1 MKTTTTLYDVVEHL
15 RPTEEMVA
23 YLESCIV
30 EADGVP
36 AFIAKAL
43 RDSARAQGM
52 TQVTRDSGLSRQSQ
66 EKDLLESPV
75 RALTP
80 S

>member
-1 MKTTTTLYDVVEHL
+1 MA
-15 RPTEEMVA
+15 A

-36 AFIAKAL
+36 AVIAKAL

-66 EKDLLESPV
+66 
-75 RALTP
+75 
-80 S
+80 